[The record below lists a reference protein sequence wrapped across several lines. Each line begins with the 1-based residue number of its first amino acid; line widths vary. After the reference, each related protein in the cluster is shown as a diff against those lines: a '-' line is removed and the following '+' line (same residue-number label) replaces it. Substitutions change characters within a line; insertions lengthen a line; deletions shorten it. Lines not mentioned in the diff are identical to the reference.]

1 MKEGSKMADQTD
13 DDLVA
18 GATPA
23 PQAPPEPPPREPRQ
37 VDPQLI
43 TYIEKSQDPRDV
55 RHR

>member
-1 MKEGSKMADQTD
+1 MADQTD